1 MKVKAYIGSQIA
13 HTSQIFTGLAMLR
26 KAGKIALFFSK
37 DPLLGKSAAIQRCEV
52 DGRLLVFDLADGF
65 VNDPVH
71 YASCDL
77 YFKRM
82 LAPDTPDPLGKLRP
96 YGLNY
101 PVHTAGDT
109 SIRRAW
115 ISGDKRRL
123 MEAILR
129 SSVLLS
135 RLFNIN
141 LSHSTSQ
148 VRHFEGRPAVNAH
161 HPRVIYFTRLWD
173 PSKVK
178 DERLKA
184 QREVM
189 NAMRRA
195 LVRALRDELKDQFI
209 GGIYRTEFS
218 AAFAPAETAPDNR
231 ALHKAAY
238 LKALRASD
246 IGIADY
252 GLEMSVGFKM
262 AEYVAMSKAIVS
274 SPVNTLL
281 PGSFEQGKNYLAYDT
296 VEECLNHCV
305 GLIRRPELIL
315 EMQRHNADYYRQ
327 YLRPDQLVWNCL
339 TTA

>member
-26 KAGKIALFFSK
+26 KAGKISLSFSK
-37 DPLLGKSAAIQRCEV
+37 DPLLNKSAAIQRLEV
-52 DGRLLVFDLADGF
+52 NGRLLVFDLADGF
-65 VNDPVH
+65 AVDLTH
-71 YASCDL
+71 YASCDR

-82 LAPDTPDPLGKLRP
+82 IASDMPNSLYKLSP

-101 PVHTAGDT
+101 PVYIAGDA
-109 SIRRAW
+109 SILRAW
-115 ISGDKRRL
+115 ISGDKRNL
-123 MEAILR
+123 LHCVLR
-129 SSVLLS
+129 RSIALS
-135 RLFNIN
+135 KLIN
-141 LSHSTSQ
+141 LNLAYSTSQ
-148 VRHFEGRPAVNAH
+148 VRHFEGRPAVNAR
-161 HPRVIYFTRLWD
+161 PRVIYFTRLWD

-178 DERLKA
+178 DETLKA
-184 QREVM
+184 QRENM
-189 NAMRRA
+189 NDMRRS

-218 AAFAPAETAPDNR
+218 AAFAPEETVADNK

-262 AEYVAMSKAIVS
+262 AEYVAMSRAIVS
-274 SPVNTLL
+274 TPVNTLL
-281 PGSFEQGKNYLAYDT
+281 PGFFESGKNYLSYTT
-296 VEECLNHCV
+296 VDECLNHCI

-315 EMQRHNADYYRQ
+315 EMQRHNADYYQR
-327 YLRPDQLVWNCL
+327 YLKPDQLVWNCL
-339 TTA
+339 NTA

>member
-13 HTSQIFTGLAMLR
+13 HVSQIFTGLAMLR
-26 KAGKIALFFSK
+26 KAGKIALSFSK
-37 DPLLGKSAAIQRCEV
+37 DPLLGKSVAIQRCEV
-52 DGRLLVFDLADGF
+52 DGRLLAFDLADGF
-65 VNDPVH
+65 AIDPIQ

-101 PVHTAGDT
+101 PVLTAGDA

-123 MEAILR
+123 MDAILR
-129 SSVLLS
+129 SSVVLSKLL
-135 RLFNIN
+135 NIN

-148 VRHFEGRPAVNAH
+148 VRHFEGRPAINAR
-161 HPRVIYFTRLWD
+161 PRVIYFTRLWD

-178 DERLKA
+178 DETLKA
-184 QREVM
+184 QRENM
-189 NAMRRA
+189 NDMRRA

-209 GGIYRTEFS
+209 GGIYRMEFS

-274 SPVNTLL
+274 TPVNTLL
-281 PGSFEQGKNYLAYDT
+281 PGSFEQGKNYLAYNT

-305 GLIRRPELIL
+305 GLIRRPELTL
-315 EMQRHNADYYRQ
+315 EMQRHNSDYYEQ
-327 YLRPDQLVWNCL
+327 NLRPDKLVWNCL